1 MIVHIAGKGRPAGPW
16 EQRGVCGEAEPGGA
30 GFPEG
35 GERGAADTAVLREP
49 TQARRQRSRNAAQT
63 AAQGE
68 AGATSPRGAGPGR
81 ALRGKWAGLPGG
93 GRRGIGP
100 RGWAGPGS
108 GEESPGGSRAHS
120 RRRGHGGGARVLRR
134 AVQRLRRSRPWSW
147 AVGGCR
153 AEPRRQ
159 QEAGS
164 RACGCGSQAGTAAG
178 AADGA
183 AGSGAG
189 GGARGR

>member
-1 MIVHIAGKGRPAGPW
+1 MEGQLGRGNKGESAEKRNREVQVFPKAASWGLQTPQCSASQPQRAGSAVGTRHRQPHRARLVLPPLEGRG
-16 EQRGVCGEAEPGGA
+16 
-30 GFPEG
+30 
-35 GERGAADTAVLREP
+35 
-49 TQARRQRSRNAAQT
+49 
-63 AAQGE
+63 
-68 AGATSPRGAGPGR
+68 
-81 ALRGKWAGLPGG
+81 LRGEWAGLPGG

-108 GEESPGGSRAHS
+108 GEESPGGSRARS

-159 QEAGS
+159 QETGS
-164 RACGCGSQAGTAAG
+164 GACGCRSQAGTAAG